1 MAKKRANG
9 EGTFRKRD
17 DGRGW
22 EARFYDEQ
30 GKRHS
35 VYGKTQ
41 AEVRKKLAEAMEE
54 SKAPE
59 AEEGEELTVGQWIGI
74 WQRDFLGNV
83 KPGTAINYE
92 MTMRVHVLPTL
103 GETALVNLKTPEI
116 QRLYNRKLVEGLSP
130 KSIKN
135 IHGCLHKSLDMA
147 VRIGYLQKNPSSACI
162 LPRVTQAEIHPL
174 DTPDLTKLMES
185 MKGHEYEPL
194 ILVALFTGMRS
205 GEILG
210 LTWDC
215 VDFDN
220 GLIRVVK
227 QLVQPRKRGEK
238 FRFGTLKNDKPRT
251 LTPAPFVMDVLK
263 NHKEKQNMLKEAAGS
278 DWQDGGFP
286 NLVFTHPDGSHL
298 SQPTVWKILQKI
310 LTEAGLEHH
319 RFHDLRHSYVV
330 NAFRAGDDVKTVQQ
344 NAGHYSAAFTLDRY
358 AHVTETMHRESADR
372 MQNFL
377 KNLGIGEN
385 DTKKNSGEE
394 GEEPDPAPV

>member
-9 EGTFRKRD
+9 EGNIRKRD
-17 DGRGW
+17 DGKGW
-22 EARFYDEQ
+22 EARFYDDRR
-30 GKRHS
+30 KRHS

-41 AEVRKKLAEAMEE
+41 AEVRKKLATAMADANHLDDEEA
-54 SKAPE
+54 
-59 AEEGEELTVGQWIGI
+59 EELTVGQWLTI

-92 MTMRVHVLPTL
+92 MTLRVHVIPAL
-103 GETALVNLKTPEI
+103 GEIPLMGLKTPPI
-116 QRLYNRKLVEGLSP
+116 QRLYNQKLVEGLSP

-135 IHGCLHKSLDMA
+135 IHGCLHKALDIA
-147 VRIGYLQKNPSSACI
+147 VRIGYIQKNPSSACI

-174 DTPDLTKLMES
+174 DTPALSKLMES
-185 MKGHEYEPL
+185 MKGHEYEAL
-194 ILVALFTGMRS
+194 ITVAIFTGMRS
-205 GEILG
+205 GELLG

-215 VDFDN
+215 VDFEN
-220 GLIRVVK
+220 GLIRVCK

-238 FRFGTLKNDKPRT
+238 FRYGTLKNDKPRT

-263 NHKEKQNMLKEAAGS
+263 AHKEKQKAQKLTAGS
-278 DWQDGGFP
+278 DWNDGGFP

-310 LTEAGLEHH
+310 LTAAGLESH
-319 RFHDLRHSYVV
+319 RFHDLRHTYVV

-358 AHVTETMHRESADR
+358 AHVTETMHRESANR
-372 MQNFL
+372 MQAFYEAL
-377 KNLGIGEN
+377 
-385 DTKKNSGEE
+385 
-394 GEEPDPAPV
+394 

>member
-9 EGTFRKRD
+9 EGNLRKRD
-17 DGRGW
+17 DGKGW
-22 EARFYDEQ
+22 EARYYDTR

-41 AEVRKKLAEAMEE
+41 AEVRKKLADAMALVGKSDSNEVD
-54 SKAPE
+54 
-59 AEEGEELTVGQWIGI
+59 ELSVGNWLGI

-92 MTMRVHVLPTL
+92 MTLRVHVIPAL
-103 GETALVNLKTPEI
+103 GEIPLVDLKTPPI
-116 QRLYNRKLVEGLSP
+116 QMLYNQKRREGLSP

-135 IHGCLHKSLDMA
+135 IHGCLHKALDIA
-147 VRIGYLQKNPSSACI
+147 VQIGYIPKNPSSACI
-162 LPRVTQAEIHPL
+162 LPRVNQAEIHPL
-174 DTPDLTKLMES
+174 DTPDLMKLMES
-185 MKGHEYEPL
+185 MKGHEYEAL

-215 VDFDN
+215 VDLEN
-220 GLIRVVK
+220 GIIRVTK

-251 LTPAPFVMDVLK
+251 LTPAPFVMDILK
-263 NHKEKQNMLKEAAGS
+263 THKKKQKELMEAAGS
-278 DWQDGGFP
+278 DWNAGEFP

-358 AHVTETMHRESADR
+358 AHVTETMHRESANR
-372 MQNFL
+372 MQHFL
-377 KNLGIGEN
+377 ESLGVGEKNAEKNTGE
-385 DTKKNSGEE
+385 DGE
-394 GEEPDPAPV
+394 GPAPVPV

>member
-9 EGTFRKRD
+9 EGNIRKRD
-17 DGRGW
+17 DGKGW
-22 EARFYDEQ
+22 EARFYDVR

-41 AEVRKKLAEAMEE
+41 GEVRKKLAAAMADANHLDDEEA
-54 SKAPE
+54 
-59 AEEGEELTVGQWIGI
+59 EELTVGQWLTI

-92 MTMRVHVLPTL
+92 MTLRVHVIPVL
-103 GETALVNLKTPEI
+103 GEISLVGLKTPPI
-116 QRLYNRKLVEGLSP
+116 QRLYNQKLVEGLSP

-135 IHGCLHKSLDMA
+135 IHGCLHKALDIA
-147 VRIGYLQKNPSSACI
+147 VRIGYIQKNPSSACI

-174 DTPDLTKLMES
+174 DTPDLSKLMES
-185 MKGHEYEPL
+185 MKGHEYEAL
-194 ILVALFTGMRS
+194 ITVAIFTGMRS
-205 GEILG
+205 GELLG

-215 VDFDN
+215 VDFEN
-220 GLIRVVK
+220 GLIRVCK

-238 FRFGTLKNDKPRT
+238 FRYGTLKNDKPRT

-263 NHKEKQNMLKEAAGS
+263 AHKEKQKAQKLMAGS
-278 DWQDGGFP
+278 DWNDGGFP

-310 LTEAGLEHH
+310 LTAAGLESH
-319 RFHDLRHSYVV
+319 RFHDLRHTYVV

-358 AHVTETMHRESADR
+358 AHVTETMHRESANR

-377 KNLGIGEN
+377 EALGLDKNN
-385 DTKKNSGEE
+385 PKKKSGE
-394 GEEPDPAPV
+394 GGDAAALVPV